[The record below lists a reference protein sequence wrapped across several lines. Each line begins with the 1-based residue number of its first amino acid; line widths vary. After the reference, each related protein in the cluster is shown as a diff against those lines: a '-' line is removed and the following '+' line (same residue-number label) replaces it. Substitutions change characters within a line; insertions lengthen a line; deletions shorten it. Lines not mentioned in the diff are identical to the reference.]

1 MRDTY
6 KNIWMWALYGLLFLL
21 TAAVQTVVFGRDAVL
36 GAKLCMMPVLLA
48 CVAMH
53 TDAQGGALYGL
64 IVGAVWC
71 FSGADGGALHILLF
85 SVCGAVIGYLC
96 DRYLRRQLL
105 CSLLMSLLALVLC
118 QTVLFLFKFYIGT
131 AVPAH
136 LRQTLLQIAVSMLC
150 CPPLYLAAWAIRKA
164 GA

>member
-36 GAKLCMMPVLLA
+36 GAKLCLLP
-48 CVAMH
+48 
-53 TDAQGGALYGL
+53 
-64 IVGAVWC
+64 
-71 FSGADGGALHILLF
+71 
-85 SVCGAVIGYLC
+85 
-96 DRYLRRQLL
+96 
-105 CSLLMSLLALVLC
+105 ALVLC